1 MLGGDTPSVIAAGLP
16 NITGSTTFT
25 KRYGLAGDDSIQNG
39 VFGSGSDHY
48 SALAGGGGGYTLALT
63 FDASKSNEIYGK
75 SDKVLPDSFALIAQ
89 IKY

>member
-1 MLGGDTPSVIAAGLP
+1 MGGDTPSVIAAGLP

-25 KRYGLAGDDSIQNG
+25 SRYGLTGDDTIQNG
-39 VFGSGSDHY
+39 VFGYGSDHY

-75 SDKVLPDSFALIAQ
+75 SDKVLPASFSLIAQ